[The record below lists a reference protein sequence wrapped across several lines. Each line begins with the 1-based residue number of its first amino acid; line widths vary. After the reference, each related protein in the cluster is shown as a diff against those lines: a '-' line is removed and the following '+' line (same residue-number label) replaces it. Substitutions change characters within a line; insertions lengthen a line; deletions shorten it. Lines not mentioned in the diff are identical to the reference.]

1 MANVWFISDIHA
13 GHKNIHNFRKEFD
26 SEEQHYELVKRNYHK
41 VVTKRDKVFFLGDI
55 AFTQER
61 LEDIGKW
68 EGERKVLI
76 AGNHCTDSISMK
88 EIVKHFD
95 EVYSLKKYKEFWLSH
110 APIHPM
116 ELRGKLNV
124 HGHMHYQ
131 KIDDERYLNVCLEH
145 TDYYPIDLNEVR
157 RRLGLQT
164 YNEISL
170 KHFSFWKQV
179 NSNEHS

>member
-13 GHKNIHNFRKEFD
+13 GHKNIHNFRKEFE

-68 EGERKVLI
+68 VGERKVLI

-131 KIDDERYLNVCLEH
+131 KIDDGRYLNVCLEH

-157 RRLGLQT
+157 RRLNLST
-164 YNEISL
+164 YKESS
-170 KHFSFWKQV
+170 K
-179 NSNEHS
+179 